1 MCLVYLVGISLLT
14 FFGQRFPFRDVVV
27 EISIQICFWVIY
39 STISWETIS
48 VQRFFGRQFLFRDF
62 LIGIC
67 FGKKL
72 GEKSLENLCC
82 VEMFLLK
89 FLRR

>member
-1 MCLVYLVGISLLT
+1 MCLVYLVGISLLS

-27 EISIQICFWVIY
+27 EISIQICFWVIF

-67 FGKKL
+67 FGKKI
-72 GEKSLENLCC
+72 GREVS
-82 VEMFLLK
+82 
-89 FLRR
+89 

>member
-1 MCLVYLVGISLLT
+1 MDNFSHFLGAEMCLVYLVGISLLT

-27 EISIQICFWVIY
+27 EISIQICFWVIF

-62 LIGIC
+62 LIGMC
-67 FGKKL
+67 FG
-72 GEKSLENLCC
+72 EKIGREVS
-82 VEMFLLK
+82 
-89 FLRR
+89 